1 MTERG
6 PRWIGA
12 LVVAVTLLLAIGVR
26 QQYDVGRS
34 TAAGDDAW
42 VSLDADSLYHM
53 RRVQRVRTEGWPVA
67 GTDPWLDHPDGAE
80 IPWPP
85 YYSALLAGLAAVLV
99 EDGPGEKLAV
109 EQLVGT
115 VPLVFGVLTALLAA
129 LVARRLAGS
138 ASDRAAGDAAGAF
151 AGVTAALA
159 LGAVVYSAIGNGDHH
174 AFVAF
179 LHAVLLAGLSALL
192 ARGVLESGARAATWG
207 LALGALVGLA
217 LGSWVAF
224 LTYVVEVELVLA
236 LLLFRHARTPL
247 PGLARFGLALHLAAF
262 AVLLPAVLDSPWLAV
277 EPWSV
282 VNLSWFHPFFL
293 LVGATVFVPLCVPAV
308 AARVRP
314 RYPWL
319 VAGGLIA
326 LFGGL
331 LFVDVGP
338 SAALR
343 EAVSWLSREDRF
355 MASILESRSLFD
367 DPVAGVEQ
375 LGIALGWGLYLVPF
389 AWIAGVVACVRGER
403 ALLPWL
409 VAVPLLALQSV
420 SQLRFAEGLVVPLA
434 VVLGWGLG
442 RLAERV
448 AGGGPLPRLAGAVA
462 GVGLA
467 VILQQPGLGEVRRYT
482 AAALDGPDPLELQQ
496 QTGAVRRAC
505 AWLRDQAIE
514 PRGSTVLSTWGHGHM
529 IEWVA
534 ERPTVATNFGSY
546 LGVDSYTFGP
556 RAFLTEE
563 PAALEALLDER
574 EVGYVLVGSRIVEML
589 PDLVNRASIDPERYL
604 VQKGRHWRG
613 GLRPAWFRTQL
624 ARLVVAGGEAASD
637 VPAQARR
644 APGFLRL
651 VYVSPE
657 LDPRPFLEG
666 VMVRQPRVCVWQRVE
681 GARLRLRGAPG
692 APFLVRLEVQYP
704 GSPVPLVFERSGAL
718 GPDGL
723 REVRVPYAT
732 GSSNGDGRVLPG
744 AEIRVGDAR
753 IALRVSEVAVREGMA
768 LEPAIE

>member
-6 PRWIGA
+6 PRWLGA
-12 LVVAVTLLLAIGVR
+12 LVVAVALLLAIGVR
-26 QQYDVGRS
+26 AEYDVGRS
-34 TAAGDDAW
+34 TAAGEDAW

-53 RRVQRVRTEGWPVA
+53 RRVQRVRTEGWPPA

-85 YYSALLAGLAAVLV
+85 YYSALLAGLAAITID
-99 EDGPGEKLAV
+99 DGPDAKLAV
-109 EQLVGT
+109 EQLVGS

-129 LVARRLAGS
+129 LVARRL
-138 ASDRAAGDAAGAF
+138 AGDAAGAF

-192 ARGVLESGARAATWG
+192 ARGVLESGVRAARWG
-207 LALGALVGLA
+207 FALGALIGLA

-236 LLLFRHARTPL
+236 LLLLRNARTPL
-247 PGLARFGLALHLAAF
+247 PGLARFGLALHLGAF
-262 AVLLPAVLDSPWLAV
+262 AVLLPAVLDSPWLSTQ
-277 EPWSV
+277 PWSV

-293 LVGATVFVPLCVPAV
+293 LVGATVFVPIAVPSV
-308 AARVRP
+308 AERVRS

-319 VAGGLIA
+319 VAAGLVV

-331 LFVDVGP
+331 LLVDVGP

-367 DPVAGVEQ
+367 DPAAGLEQ

-389 AWIAGVVACVRGER
+389 AWIAGVVACVRGQR

-434 VVLGWGLG
+434 VVLGWGFG
-442 RLAERV
+442 RLVERV
-448 AGGGPLPRLAGAVA
+448 AAGRTAPRVVGALLAI
-462 GVGLA
+462 GLA
-467 VILQQPGLGEVRRYT
+467 VLLQQPGLGEVRRYT
-482 AAALDGPDPLELQQ
+482 AAAQNRADPLELQQ
-496 QTGAVRRAC
+496 QIAAVRRASE
-505 AWLRDQAIE
+505 WLRDRVVE
-514 PRGSTVLSTWGHGHM
+514 PERFTVLSSWGHGHM

-546 LGVDSYTFGP
+546 LGEDSYTFGP

-563 PAALEALLDER
+563 PAALEALLVER
-574 EVGYVLVGSRIVEML
+574 EVGYVLLGSRVVEML
-589 PDLVNRASIDPERYL
+589 PDLVNRAGIEPERYL

-624 ARLVVAGGEAASD
+624 ARLVVAGGEPAAD
-637 VPAQARR
+637 TPPQARR

-651 VYVSPE
+651 VHVSPE

-666 VMVRQPRVCVWQRVE
+666 VMLRQPRVCVWQRVE
-681 GARLRLRGAPG
+681 GARLRLRGTPG
-692 APFLVRLEVQYP
+692 APFAVRMEVAYP
-704 GSPVPLVFERSGAL
+704 DAAVPLVFERTGTL

-732 GSSNGDGRVLPG
+732 DAPNGDGRVLPG
-744 AEIRVGDAR
+744 AELRVGNRAVE
-753 IALRVSEVAVREGMA
+753 LRVPEAAVREGS
-768 LEPAIE
+768 AIELRFE